1 MPFVRISLSKGLSQK
16 VRDYISQAVHQSL
29 IQDFN
34 IPENDYFH
42 IIEELDG
49 SQIKYP
55 SSYLGISHTGNM
67 IFIEIT
73 AGAGRTVQQK
83 ERLYSRIAKS
93 ISAETNFRIEDIIIV
108 LTENSVNDWSF
119 GLGERQL
126 FSHLAVNSMTR
137 TDLLTVQLNNE
148 QTLSRIENMNINKI
162 IPCLWFKSNGG
173 TISKIIEYYK
183 TIFGSNF
190 KEGSIIPLGETP
202 SGHTEIFEVQIFGQ
216 RYSLMSTAEKHHP
229 LNDAVSFMINCK
241 DQNEIDKYW
250 DYFTH
255 EGEKSQCGWCIDKYG
270 LRWQVVPENM
280 EELMNKPNAFDVM
293 MKQRKIIIAEYL
305 K

>member
-1 MPFVRISLSKGLSQK
+1 MPFVRISLRKGLSQE
-16 VRDYISQAVHQSL
+16 VRDRISQAVHQSL

-42 IIEELDG
+42 IIAELDG

-55 SSYLGISHTGNM
+55 SSYLGISHTGNL

-93 ISAETNFRIEDIIIV
+93 ISVETDIRIEDIIIV

-119 GLGERQL
+119 GLGERQQ
-126 FSHLAVNSMTR
+126 FSHLAAKTVTR
-137 TDLLTVQLNNE
+137 TD
-148 QTLSRIENMNINKI
+148 KI
-162 IPCLWFKSNGG
+162 IPCLWFEANGG
-173 TISKIIEYYK
+173 TLSKIIEYYK

-190 KEGSIIPLGETP
+190 QEGAIISLGETP
-202 SGHTEIFEVQIFGQ
+202 SGHTEICEARIFEQT
-216 RYSLMSTAEKHHP
+216 YSLMSTAERHHP

-241 DQNEIDKYW
+241 DQHEIDTYW
-250 DYFTH
+250 DYFTR
-255 EGEKSQCGWCIDKYG
+255 EGEESQCGWCIDKYG

-280 EELMNKPNAFDVM
+280 EELMNKPNAFEVM
-293 MKQRKIIIAEYL
+293 MKQRKIILAEYL
-305 K
+305 E